1 MFVCPRSAIV
11 RTSDNDQ
18 ANKPQLHLLINH
30 STSNKIIMIMQAEGR
45 VVTPEV

>member
-11 RTSDNDQ
+11 RTSGNDQ

-30 STSNKIIMIMQAEGR
+30 STPQKIIIVMQAEGR